1 MSDHDW
7 HRPMEDNP
15 YCDVATASLPPM
27 YQWTCSKCG
36 KVAYRDCNEGEP
48 PRDGCASKSS
58 NDELNAYDF
67 GRAGI
72 GITSAAYEKLIAE
85 LEAELEEARNTFEVI
100 DWWTDE
106 NGDRHVITTN
116 GEDFCHYVKGDHA
129 EAVNAMLRDRD
140 GRIAELEAELRR
152 SYDAQGAKAEALT
165 MRSVRIAELESLVR
179 DMGKA
184 FIHDNCYR
192 WCEAQAPCNLIT
204 TGECQYRERMHA
216 LGLEVDA

>member
-85 LEAELEEARNTFEVI
+85 LEAEL
-100 DWWTDE
+100 
-106 NGDRHVITTN
+106 
-116 GEDFCHYVKGDHA
+116 
-129 EAVNAMLRDRD
+129 
-140 GRIAELEAELRR
+140 RR

-216 LGLEVDA
+216 LGLEDE